1 MCTPLTLAIPR
12 FTFSNKLFLLVINI
26 AIVLELTA
34 QALVFLS
41 QRKLKT
47 ADQLITD
54 RYLAS
59 TTSGSCVCHSSQLL
73 SIPERAWSVPR
84 QVDSHTLSPFC

>member
-12 FTFSNKLFLLVINI
+12 FTFSNKLFLLVFNI

-41 QRKLKT
+41 QGKLET
-47 ADQLITD
+47 TDQLITD

-59 TTSGSCVCHSSQLL
+59 TTSGSWSSVLASTE
-73 SIPERAWSVPR
+73 SIAIDLYCCFERFNVAW
-84 QVDSHTLSPFC
+84 